1 MKAILSKEI
10 KDLGVTESDV
20 KHMMKACN
28 VVRHTDYEPSLGDL
42 RDLLAN
48 AYEEEKK
55 RKRIVLSWADLLTR
69 INKG

>member
-1 MKAILSKEI
+1 
-10 KDLGVTESDV
+10 
-20 KHMMKACN
+20 
-28 VVRHTDYEPSLGDL
+28 
-42 RDLLAN
+42 LAN